1 MQPEEDIEVKVSSFF
16 TKIKEPVL
24 ANPKITFPASIR
36 ATKLYPSPLPD
47 IFKGE
52 QIILAGR
59 YSGSGSGAIEI
70 EGTVNGEARKFAY
83 DVKFPDEASDHEFIP
98 RLWATRRVGYLLDEI
113 RLRGENA
120 ELKDEVTE
128 LARKYGIVTPYTA
141 YLILEDEK
149 QRGVPA
155 ASLSLRE
162 LEENE
167 PARRA
172 AGRVYSTFNRAQD
185 GDAAVAGARS
195 FYSLKSAQSAADA
208 IAQGNVETLRA
219 EPMAATP
226 SQLLAGAGSAGGSGV
241 PALTVGT
248 IHAPATIAAAREYA
262 GQGRFLNG
270 RAFYQNGATW
280 IDSEI
285 QKMPNAKR
293 IHVQFGSPE
302 YFELL
307 KQHSK
312 ALAWLS
318 LGRNVQFVLGES
330 VYEVIE

>member
-1 MQPEEDIEVKVSSFF
+1 M
-16 TKIKEPVL
+16 
-24 ANPKITFPASIR
+24 
-36 ATKLYPSPLPD
+36 
-47 IFKGE
+47 
-52 QIILAGR
+52 
-59 YSGSGSGAIEI
+59 
-70 EGTVNGEARKFAY
+70 
-83 DVKFPDEASDHEFIP
+83 KFPDEASDHEFIP

-141 YLILEDEK
+141 YLILEDER
-149 QRGVPA
+149 QRGVPE

-172 AGRVYSTFNRAQD
+172 AGQVYSTFNRAQD
-185 GDAAVAGARS
+185 GDAAVAGARA
-195 FYSLKSAQSAADA
+195 FYSLKSAQSAAEA

-226 SQLLAGAGSAGGSGV
+226 GGSGV
-241 PALTVGT
+241 PALTFGT
-248 IHAPATIAAAREYA
+248 IQAPATVAAAREYA
-262 GQGRFLNG
+262 EQGRFLNG
-270 RAFYQNGATW
+270 RAFYQNGAAW

-285 QKMPNAKR
+285 QRMPGAKR
-293 IHVQFGSPE
+293 LRVQFGSPE

-330 VYEVIE
+330 VYEVFE